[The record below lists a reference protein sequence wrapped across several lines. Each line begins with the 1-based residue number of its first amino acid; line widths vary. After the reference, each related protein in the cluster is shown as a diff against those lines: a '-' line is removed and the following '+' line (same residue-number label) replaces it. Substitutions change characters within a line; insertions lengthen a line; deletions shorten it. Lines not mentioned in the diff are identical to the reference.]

1 MEIKVKPEDFETLC
15 YFNSIKDK
23 ALIEILK
30 EGKTTVDV
38 GRWLKSVRASKFVA
52 EDVLHTLDR
61 SRSELQTAVDE
72 PNSYEREG
80 YSYLTKQKLTRY
92 HKFICDSYEDVQ
104 SFIDKFYPKK
114 SRKKK
119 PVDPSR
125 LVKNLKYLQ
134 KDDALG
140 LQSVDPKD
148 ILGSSVLLTYNTKSR
163 VLTLYVSSESNGF
176 GIKGCSI
183 LNWDEAKS
191 QSKKLRKPKETISIF
206 TDAGYATIQSRF
218 SGIKTKPSKPNGRI
232 NSSTIIL
239 VYKKFPK

>member
-1 MEIKVKPEDFETLC
+1 MKSEDFETLC
-15 YFNSIKDK
+15 YFNSVKDK

-30 EGKTTVDV
+30 EGKTSVDV
-38 GRWLKSVRASKFVA
+38 GRWLKAIRASKFVA
-52 EDVLHTLDR
+52 EDVLHTLER
-61 SRSELQTAVDE
+61 SRTELQTAVDE

-92 HKFICDSYEDVQ
+92 HKFVCDSYEEVQ
-104 SFIDKFYPKK
+104 SFLDKFYPKK

-119 PVDPSR
+119 PIDPSR

-148 ILGSSVLLTYNTKSR
+148 ILGASVLLTYNTKSR
-163 VLTLYVSSESNGF
+163 ILTLYVSAENGF
-176 GIKGCSI
+176 SVKGCSI
-183 LNWDEAKS
+183 LNWDESKS

-218 SGIKTKPSKPNGRI
+218 SSIKTKPSKPNGRV
-232 NSSTIIL
+232 NSSTVIL
-239 VYKKFPK
+239 VSKKIPK